1 MGLGE
6 GIDKFYLTGILVR
19 GGHRFDMFLQAGHEL
34 AGWMEAGLQHN
45 KSLDNQPPDWIYGK
59 WNTIL

>member
-19 GGHRFDMFLQAGHEL
+19 SGHRFDMFLQAGYEL
-34 AGWMEAGLQHN
+34 AGWMEAGLPAQQ
-45 KSLDNQPPDWIYGK
+45 SLDKSTP
-59 WNTIL
+59 